1 MIAVIVAIQ
10 SEFDAIQQLLSEKK
24 EIICKNVSYTTGKIS
39 NKEIVLAICGVGKV
53 AAAICCCRLLEN
65 FEIDYVVNIGTAGG
79 IKEYENIGDVM
90 VADKLTYHD
99 YDTSAF
105 DNYSI
110 GFAQNPY
117 VFYSDEKLVKKASSL
132 LNDGLHQV
140 FVGPLVSKDMSENAW
155 MLRNEGTQGVHIT
168 PYNFKEVVNLDK
180 TAEIFIKR
188 MISHCSYLL
197 DEEALPNNSILY
209 SEFKVL
215 NELKQIKVNGE
226 HLNQDE
232 QHKIIE
238 ELFMKT
244 SGTITENKF
253 REFLANID

>member
-24 EIICKNVSYTTGKIS
+24 EIICKDVSYTTGKIS

-117 VFYSDEKLVKKASSL
+117 VFSSDEKLVKKASSL

-140 FVGPLVSKDMSENAW
+140 FVGPLVSGVCFVRDSEK
-155 MLRNEGTQGVHIT
+155 VS
-168 PYNFKEVVNLDK
+168 
-180 TAEIFIKR
+180 FIQK
-188 MISHCSYLL
+188 YYP
-197 DEEALPNNSILY
+197 EALACEMEGCAIAQVCDSYHYPFIVIRSFSDIVI
-209 SEFKVL
+209 KKG
-215 NELKQIKVNGE
+215 NELDFDKYKELASKRAADFLFKLCQI
-226 HLNQDE
+226 D
-232 QHKIIE
+232 
-238 ELFMKT
+238 
-244 SGTITENKF
+244 
-253 REFLANID
+253 